1 MIERWR
7 RLPSEAR
14 MRLTI
19 RVVNTVLLLALLAF
33 AGRGLVTGAEPA
45 PVPTLTAGERG

>member
-1 MIERWR
+1 MIEHWR

-33 AGRGLVTGAEPA
+33 AGRGLVTGAERSPMPPLA
-45 PVPTLTAGERG
+45 AGERG